1 MNTDIEQNFM
11 FDKRDTDL
19 MASKGISPEMAEK
32 QLEAFRK
39 GFPKMDIVAPATPE
53 RGIKILSGDEIERS
67 LEMYAGAHIAGKRKF
82 VPASGAASRMFRDLF
97 DGLGRL
103 RRGDRF
109 RVKNR
114 AFRFL
119 RASDFPAEGRRRI
132 RQRLYGQDS
141 GNGALFPWRVRT

>member
-1 MNTDIEQNFM
+1 
-11 FDKRDTDL
+11 

-97 DGLGRL
+97 DGSAGSAGGRICPEGL
-103 RRGDRF
+103 PGSRF

-119 RASDFPAEGRRRI
+119 RASDFPPKADGE
-132 RQRLYGQDS
+132 S
-141 GNGALFPWRVRT
+141 GNDYMARILETVLYSCEVPDLTMVPSQKGC